1 MASTSSES
9 ARIAVYSASA
19 GAGKTF
25 RLAVEYGA
33 AALARPDDPG
43 AFRRILGLTFTNKAA
58 HEMKDRVLR
67 TLQKAAELDDP
78 LTDPIANEIALLLEV
93 DGPELRRRSAA
104 VLSEMLHDYGSVSL
118 GTLDQFTHRL
128 VRTFAIELGLP
139 SQFEVELDD
148 DYLLDLAVYELMS
161 DLGTDSALTQLVLD
175 FARANL
181 EDDKQADVFEAL
193 KAMAKHLSKEAST
206 ATASFRT
213 IFGKRPPTCALGC
226 GRRRPSCSSCWAVC
240 RPSRSTA
247 PTGMRAIL
255 KSCASPTPNFGY
267 LEPTCASP

>member
-1 MASTSSES
+1 MASTNSES

-67 TLQKAAELDDP
+67 TLQKAVELDDP
-78 LTDPIANEIALLLEV
+78 FADPIAKEIALLL
-93 DGPELRRRSAA
+93 DIDAAELRRRAAA
-104 VLSEMLHDYGSVSL
+104 VLSEMLHDYGAVSL

-206 ATASFRT
+206 DAVA
-213 IFGKRPPTCALGC
+213 ALRGWDLD
-226 GRRRPSCSSCWAVC
+226 RHR
-240 RPSRSTA
+240 
-247 PTGMRAIL
+247 
-255 KSCASPTPNFGY
+255 
-267 LEPTCASP
+267 